1 MKGMRGLCVTVKAE
15 LEEMSPKVCAL
26 FIENSVVSSL
36 TNTVYFL

>member
-26 FIENSVVSSL
+26 FKREFICLNI
-36 TNTVYFL
+36 N